1 MKYFKGLL
9 ATIGV
14 ACIVTVSLFAQSTAL
29 IEGTV
34 HDSSGA
40 LIAGATVTARN
51 EDNGFT
57 RTATTNGQGAY
68 EMVSLPLGRYT
79 VTASRD
85 GFSQSQVPNIVLQV
99 DQQALVDLKLSPG
112 SVGQTVSVSSAPSL
126 IQTEVS
132 SVGQVIDNKKIVDLP
147 LNGRDFT
154 QLVSLTPGALTSNI
168 PGGPAAGSNTNFTTV
183 SVSGGQSEKTEFLLD
198 GISNQEQLYNGVQF
212 SPSVDFIEE
221 FRVLSN
227 SFSAEYGRGSA
238 IIVVST
244 RSGTNQIHGTA
255 FEFLRNDD
263 LDAKNYFA
271 VGKPPLRRN
280 QFGGSVGGPILKD
293 RLFYFLNYEGTRLDN
308 PVTSTVLVPTQ
319 AQRGGNLTGLATS
332 SSPIVNPVTGLPFTG
347 NQIPAN
353 QLDGAAQF
361 ILNYVPLP
369 NTPAGLFSY
378 NSRATQNVDQ
388 GNVRIDYQLSSKD
401 SFFGRVSISRI
412 STFTPGAVPQNGAL
426 TLTTNASNEG
436 YSYTHIFSPSLLN
449 QVRLG
454 YAHLYNANSPQG
466 LGTNYTVQSGILGF
480 AQTSLVYPG
489 FPQFDIGSYGKNG
502 TLVSG
507 NLYAPL
513 INPTTQWEL
522 SDLVSWTKGKH
533 TLNMGVDIRRY
544 HLTSTNAAFSR
555 GHFAFNGQYSGN
567 SLADFLLG
575 YPDQGYRDF
584 PRNLFGE
591 RVFNYPI
598 FVQDDWKVKSN
609 LTLNLGLR
617 WDLAS
622 PDTQDLGQNS
632 VFNINT
638 GKWIVST
645 YKNGQINL
653 VTQQVAQAA
662 YTAYSQDIVTAKQA
676 GVDNNLQT
684 LSKNTLSPRIGFA
697 FRPFND
703 DRTVVRG
710 GYGIFFTLS
719 PGNPTVSQS
728 IINLPFIVDE
738 VVPNQLGPNK
748 LPLYTT
754 ENFFN
759 NPFTSGPPYLSAQ
772 DLKVKPPYDQEW
784 NLAVQR
790 ELTNGLALQVA
801 YVGNKGT
808 RLEKDIPLNYATV
821 GGLPNSPSR
830 ANRRQYPQFGN
841 GDNFTNI
848 GTSNYNALQV
858 SLEKRLSNGLTFLS
872 AYTWSKLLNNM
883 NIDDETTVQ
892 NPLNLALDYGLGS
905 QSVKHRSVTSFS
917 YALPV
922 GRGMQYLSTI
932 PRPVDLVLGGW
943 RIGGIAQFQTGSPF
957 TPTMEANPTDTD
969 YATRP
974 NRVASGAVQN
984 RSIHQWFSVAA
995 FQVPAAGQI
1004 GNSGR
1009 NILIGPGFQDWD
1021 LSLLKDFHYSER
1033 IYAEFRAEA
1042 FNTFNHPHFNNP
1054 TTDIQSP
1061 VGGQILSAGD
1071 PRELQV
1077 ALKIYF

>member
-1 MKYFKGLL
+1 MIKLKGLFAGL
-9 ATIGV
+9 AI
-14 ACIVTVSLFAQSTAL
+14 ACLSAAGLFAQSTAL

-40 LIAGATVTARN
+40 VVADATVTARN

-57 RTATTNGQGAY
+57 RAVRSNSHGSY
-68 EMVSLPLGRYT
+68 EIVSVPIGRYT
-79 VTASRD
+79 LRAERS
-85 GFSQSQVPNIVLQV
+85 GFGPTEVPDFVLQV
-99 DQQALVDLKLSPG
+99 AQQALIDITLNPG
-112 SVGQTVSVSSAPSL
+112 NVGQTVTVNSAPTL
-126 IQTEVS
+126 IQTEAS

-168 PGGPAAGSNTNFTTV
+168 PGGPAAGSNTGFTTV

-221 FRVLSN
+221 FKVLSN

-238 IIVVST
+238 IIVVGT

-255 FEFLRNDD
+255 FEFLRNDA

-271 VGKPPLRRN
+271 VGKAPLRRN
-280 QFGGSVGGPILKD
+280 QFGASFGGPILKN

-308 PVTSTVLVPTQ
+308 PVTSTVLVPTA
-319 AQRGGNLTGLATS
+319 AQRNGDVSALATS
-332 SSPIVNPVTGLPFTG
+332 AKPIINPLTKLPFPN
-347 NQIPAN
+347 NQIPKT
-353 QLDGAAQF
+353 QLDAAAQF
-361 ILNYVPLP
+361 MLNYVPLP
-369 NTPAGLFSY
+369 NTSAGLFSY

-388 GNVRIDYQLSSKD
+388 GNVRVDYQLSSKD
-401 SFFGRVSISRI
+401 SFFARYSIQDA
-412 STFTPGAVPQNGAL
+412 TKFTPGAVPTNGAL
-426 TLTTNASNEG
+426 SLATNTRNEG
-436 YSYTHIFSPSLLN
+436 YSYTHVFSPGLLN
-449 QVRLG
+449 QLRLG

-466 LGTNYTVQSGILGF
+466 LGTNYTVQAGILGF
-480 AQTSLVYPG
+480 DQTSLVYPG
-489 FPQFDIGSYGKNG
+489 FPQFDVGSYGGNS
-502 TLVSG
+502 LVSG
-507 NLYAPL
+507 SLYAPL
-513 INPTTQWEL
+513 INPTTTWEL
-522 SDLVSWTKGKH
+522 SDIVSWTKGRH
-533 TLNMGVDIRRY
+533 TLNMGIDIRRF

-567 SLADFLLG
+567 TLADFLIG

-591 RVFNYPI
+591 RVFNYPV

-617 WDLAS
+617 YDLAS
-622 PDTQDLGQNS
+622 ADKQDFGQNS
-632 VFNINT
+632 VFDIT
-638 GKWIVST
+638 RGKWIVST

-653 VTQQVAQAA
+653 STQQVAQAA
-662 YTAYSQDIVTAKQA
+662 YNAYSQYIITAQQA
-676 GVDNNLQT
+676 GLNNNLQT
-684 LSKNTLSPRIGFA
+684 ISKKTVSPRIGFA
-697 FRPFND
+697 FRPFNN

-710 GYGIFFTLS
+710 GYGIFYTLS
-719 PGNPTVSQS
+719 PGNPTVSQT

-738 VVPNQLGPNK
+738 VVPNSTQANG

-772 DLKVKPPYDQEW
+772 DLKIRPPYDQEW

-790 ELTNGLALQVA
+790 ELTTGMALQIT

-821 GGLPNSPSR
+821 GGLPNSPTR

-848 GTSNYNALQV
+848 GTSSYNALQV

-883 NIDDETTVQ
+883 NVDDETTVQ

-905 QSVKHRSVTSFS
+905 QNIKHRSVTSFS

-922 GRGMQYLSTI
+922 GRGMHFLSTI
-932 PRPVDLVLGGW
+932 PRPVDLAIGGW
-943 RIGGIAQFQTGSPF
+943 RVGGIAQFQTGSPF
-957 TPTMEANPTDTD
+957 TPSMEANPTDTD

-974 NRVASGAVQN
+974 NRVSSGTLPN
-984 RSIHQWFSVAA
+984 KSIHQYFNVAA

-1009 NILIGPGFQDWD
+1009 NILIGPGLDDWD
-1021 LSLLKDFHYSER
+1021 LSLLKDFHYTER

-1042 FNTFNHPHFNNP
+1042 FNTFNHPHFDNP

-1061 VGGQILSAGD
+1061 TAGQILRAGD
-1071 PRELQV
+1071 PRQLQV